1 MLEKVLLR
9 NSRGAQVKAG
19 DRVFVR
25 YQGQLLDGSIFDRNF
40 DFSEFVGVQG
50 RDVFSFVLGQGQVIQ
65 GWELGLNGA
74 RLGQVL
80 KLVIPP
86 ELAYGNTARPGIPA
100 NSALEFTVEVLGFNK
115 GDNSTPVAYELA
127 DVGIKLSK
135 FGLSDAIL
143 KRVSTGKIGLD
154 VDDRLVGTPGPDLLT
169 GLAGTNKIAGGF
181 APDILISTTG
191 SDEFKYLKIE
201 DSLPGKRSRD
211 LIAGF
216 KKDDR
221 IDLTEL
227 GNELEFEYIGS
238 DKFSGVA
245 GEIRFDKNV
254 IGIDFNGDRRNDLEI
269 EFAGKTQINA
279 SSFLT

>member
-115 GDNSTPVAYELA
+115 GDNSTPVGYELA

-135 FGLSDAIL
+135 FGLSDAI
-143 KRVSTGKIGLD
+143 RGL
-154 VDDRLVGTPGPDLLT
+154 RTANSLL
-169 GLAGTNKIAGGF
+169 NPPSAGGGGGGGDQGG
-181 APDILISTTG
+181 AQQSMAGVDYSGLYNLLAQRSPTG
-191 SDEFKYLKIE
+191 GLLGTQYQPQPLNLA
-201 DSLPGKRSRD
+201 SL
-211 LIAGF
+211 
-216 KKDDR
+216 
-221 IDLTEL
+221 L
-227 GNELEFEYIGS
+227 G
-238 DKFSGVA
+238 
-245 GEIRFDKNV
+245 
-254 IGIDFNGDRRNDLEI
+254 
-269 EFAGKTQINA
+269 
-279 SSFLT
+279 